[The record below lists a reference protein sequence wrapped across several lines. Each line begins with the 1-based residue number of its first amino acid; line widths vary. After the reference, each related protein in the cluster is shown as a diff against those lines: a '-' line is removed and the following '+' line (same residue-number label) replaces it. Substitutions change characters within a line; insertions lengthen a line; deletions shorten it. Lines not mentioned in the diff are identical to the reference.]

1 MTSFTLNSSDTCS
14 SDIKSVDKISSEMN
28 SSDTNSLHT
37 NSSNRTSPN
46 LTPSKPQDAQSS
58 SDIQKKTTRPL
69 WKTVLH
75 PSPSPR
81 LTTRLTLLFAV
92 LAAIA
97 SANLYYTHPL
107 LNLIAASF
115 EISYQRASL
124 VPQLLQAGYGVG
136 ILLLCPLGD
145 GTILPLRPFLLALS
159 GITTASLLG
168 LCLVTGPESFSV
180 FLGLAFLVGF
190 TAVGPQVL
198 IPLVGD
204 LAYMDF
210 KPEEEVTCTDVTC
223 TNLTRKG
230 KADLTPKGDLSLKGD
245 VTPKGEAVLAYTEA
259 NESHDDK
266 AREREKDKKATAAVA
281 TVLAG
286 MLMGLALPR
295 VVAGVLTG
303 YLAGQWRGVLWFALG
318 VQAVLGMGGLWWG
331 FPHFPVRPEGKSR
344 ARQGREV
351 VDKSGFGGSPLGTRA
366 GERRRER
373 GGETIQQYGENQQQP
388 DRKRQK
394 PHVLAEAG
402 RRYLQI
408 LSSIIKM
415 ALTEPM
421 LAYGCVIAFLINAAQ
436 ASFWTTL
443 TAHLAS
449 PPFNFGPLQIGL
461 FSIIAIVTT
470 MMIPLYS
477 WAIVERFETWF
488 ASILGMSFGIILII
502 VDAFAGTTTK
512 IGVVGPLLQSAGLD
526 FGLQAAS
533 VAYRAG
539 IYRKL
544 PANRANVAFTGSA
557 FIGQLVGTSVGNAIY
572 AKRGWMELST
582 VHLGVGVLSA
592 GLVLLRGPGEARW
605 VGWRGGLHIRLKDQK
620 RAEARGAV

>member
-1 MTSFTLNSSDTCS
+1 MTSFTLNSSDLSS
-14 SDIKSVDKISSEMN
+14 SDIKSVDAISSEVN
-28 SSDTNSLHT
+28 SSDLKSLHIST
-37 NSSNRTSPN
+37 SDTDSSSQSSYSGKTCPN
-46 LTPSKPQDAQSS
+46 LTPSKPQDTKSS
-58 SDIQKKTTRPL
+58 PDIQKKTTRSL
-69 WKTVLH
+69 WKTVLR

-136 ILLLCPLGD
+136 ILLLCPLGE

-159 GITTASLLG
+159 GITTVSLLG

-210 KPEEEVTCTDVTC
+210 TREE
-223 TNLTRKG
+223 
-230 KADLTPKGDLSLKGD
+230 D
-245 VTPKGEAVLAYTEA
+245 VTPKGEREHAYTEA
-259 NESHDDK
+259 KESHDDK
-266 AREREKDKKATAAVA
+266 AGEKEKDKKATAAVA

-318 VQAVLGMGGLWWG
+318 VQAVVGMGGLWWG

-351 VDKSGFGGSPLGTRA
+351 VDKSGFGDSPLGSRS
-366 GERRRER
+366 GERQRER
-373 GGETIQQYGENQQQP
+373 GGETIQQYGENQQQS

-443 TAHLAS
+443 TAHLAN

-620 RAEARGAV
+620 RAELGGQYNYE